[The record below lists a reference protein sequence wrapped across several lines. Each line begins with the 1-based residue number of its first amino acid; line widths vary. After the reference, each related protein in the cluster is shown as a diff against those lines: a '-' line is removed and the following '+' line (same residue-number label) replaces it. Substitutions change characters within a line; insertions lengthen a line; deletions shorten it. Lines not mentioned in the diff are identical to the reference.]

1 MATIISAQNGNWEDT
16 TTWSGGVVPVDGD
29 KVQINNGHIVTI
41 NASTAIGDN
50 SSTALYVNNGTLKF
64 NRSADITLEV
74 RGRIQVDTQGI
85 WDMGTQVDPCL
96 GTIRVEMN
104 RGDVV
109 DYGALFYQG
118 AHVYMY
124 GKERNTHTELLSTSL
139 ASSSTIDV
147 VDATGWEVGDEIIIV
162 DISGHYTPIEVNIT
176 SITAITG
183 GYQIGIDTPL
193 SKAVYAEAPVGN
205 KTKNLIFTKHASSST
220 KTIVRMADNFNTSSI
235 YNVQHVRFHNLRGN
249 TNSYQGGLNF
259 NGANG
264 NSDFIFNHIS
274 ITGESGTARGI
285 DVNNYRDSTGT
296 YSNFLMAISGGDY
309 FIRMRAGATLEFTNL
324 ITYRGQQIAS
334 SWSQGSSGMTFTNC
348 EFYHRNTESAWSISG
363 VTVTLNN
370 CFFGSSN
377 DRLRCIYVTDVGL
390 LTLNNCEFGRISG
403 DWNIGYNRVID
414 SAGAGFQENIECDS
428 NDYSAISNPDAIT
441 IDFDGSSTL
450 EYASLGSYVNDVN
463 FDNTGLNRVYKPTGL
478 KIQTTD
484 DFVLGTHSIRFY
496 ENNNNTAFTQSY
508 KVKIPSGINCV
519 LSGFYKLISGYS
531 GSQKPVITITSPSG
545 INVSDELTG
554 AVNTWHTFEIPFSQ
568 SSGSDEFVTIT
579 YSTNTTNV
587 DESYLDSVMITSY
600 GYTNVESRSP
610 AVSNLPSTLVGALVS
625 NALVTQDEA
634 TASSHTGISITE
646 SPVTW
651 NSKDFEITITGNLT
665 TNPSLTLEDIQHY
678 LYYNFNRIAAF
689 GGRDS
694 GFLWEDILPLGD
706 DETVAFNSKG
716 VRVIDENGDA
726 FPGVTRMQSNDGSYY
741 IAPVLKN
748 IVTSGLVANS
758 RVQIYNVTTDTE
770 LYNEVYASDLNIE
783 YEEGVDIT
791 SGDVIRF
798 RITYANGTTYKEPL
812 QLTAVAGS
820 GDINVLV
827 EQTDWTPVNTLGI
840 DGSTVSEYNT
850 DFINIQVDIN
860 DTDNRTTK
868 KRLVAWYAYVL
879 YSSAQALNDFYGA
892 LTIED
897 EVNYKVNTD
906 LITIKLENVKT
917 EPLIFTD
924 SDTRLYS
931 SDGSSLLA
939 TTGGSI
945 FMDSGKVFI
954 DETEVSTTL
963 SNLSK
968 ATLNRT
974 KIDTNTDELIIY
986 DDDGTTPAFSFDL
999 KDKNGNASSTLVFER
1014 VPK

>member
-85 WDMGTQVDPCL
+85 WDMGTEADPCL
-96 GTIRVEMN
+96 GTITIELN
-104 RGDVV
+104 RGNVS
-109 DYGALFYQG
+109 DYGAIFYQG
-118 AHVYMY
+118 ANVYMY
-124 GKERNTHTELLSTSL
+124 GKARTTHTELLNTSL

-147 VDATGWEVGDEIIIV
+147 VDATNWEVGDEIIIV
-162 DISGHYTPIEVNIT
+162 DIAGHYTPIEVNVT
-176 SITAITG
+176 SITPITG

-193 SKAVYAEAPVGN
+193 SKAMYAEAPVGN
-205 KTKNLIFTKHASSST
+205 KTKNLIFTEHSSASQN
-220 KTIVRMADNFNTSSI
+220 TIIRMADNFNDLSV
-235 YNVQHVRFHNLRGN
+235 YNVQHVRFHNLGGSSN
-249 TNSYQGGLNF
+249 AYQGGLNF
-259 NGANG
+259 NGAG
-264 NSDFIFNHIS
+264 GDTDFIFNHICV
-274 ITGESGTARGI
+274 TGDTGSSRGI

-296 YSNFLMAISGGDY
+296 YSNFLMCINGGDY
-309 FIRMRAGATLEFTNL
+309 YMRLRAGATIEFTGL
-324 ITYRGQQIAS
+324 KTYKGQQITS
-334 SWSQGSSGMTFTNC
+334 SWSQGSSGTTFTNC
-348 EFYHRNTESAWSISG
+348 EFHQRNSESVISISG
-363 VTVTLNN
+363 VTLTFNN
-370 CFFGSSN
+370 CFFTASN
-377 DRLRCIYVTDVGL
+377 DRLRCMYVTDIGL

-403 DWNIGYNRVID
+403 NWNIGYNRVID
-414 SAGAGFQENIECDS
+414 SGGAGFQENIECDS
-428 NDYSAISNPDAIT
+428 NDYSAISNADAIT
-441 IDFDGSSTL
+441 IDFSGSSTL
-450 EYASLGSYVNDVN
+450 EQASLSSYVNDVN

-478 KIQTTD
+478 KNQTTD

-496 ENNNNTAFTQSY
+496 ENNNTSTFSQSWR
-508 KVKIPSGINCV
+508 VKIPSGVNCK

-531 GSQKPVITITSPSG
+531 GSQKPLMTITSPSG
-545 INVSDELTG
+545 LNVVDELTG
-554 AVNTWHTFEIPFSQ
+554 AVNTWHSFEIPFIQ
-568 SSGSDEFVTIT
+568 TSGSDEIITIT

-587 DESYLDSVMITSY
+587 DESYLDSLMITSY
-600 GYTNVESRSP
+600 GYTNIESRSP
-610 AVSNLPSTLVGALVS
+610 AVSNLPSTIIGEIIPNL
-625 NALVTQDEA
+625 LVTQDES

-646 SPVTW
+646 APVTW

-678 LYYNFNRIAAF
+678 LYYNFNKIDAF
-689 GGRDS
+689 EGRDS

-706 DETVAFNSKG
+706 DETVAFDNKG

-741 IAPVLKN
+741 ISPVLRN
-748 IVTSGLVANS
+748 ITTSGLFPNS
-758 RVQIYNVTTDTE
+758 RVQIYNVTTGTE
-770 LYNEVYASDLNIE
+770 LYNQVFSSDLNLE

-791 SGDVIRF
+791 SGDTIRF
-798 RITYANGTTYKEPL
+798 RITYANGVTYKEPL
-812 QLTAVAGS
+812 QLTAIASS
-820 GDINVLV
+820 GGINLLIA
-827 EQTDWTPVNTLGI
+827 QSDWTAVNALNI
-840 DGSTVSEYNT
+840 DGSTVTEYST
-850 DFINIQVDIN
+850 DFVNIQVDIN
-860 DTDNRTTK
+860 DADNRTTK
-868 KRLVAWYAYVL
+868 KRLVAWYAAAL
-879 YSSAQALNDFYGA
+879 YNSPQALNEFFGA

-954 DETEVSTTL
+954 DETEVNTTL

-974 KIDTNTDELIIY
+974 KIDTNTDELIVY